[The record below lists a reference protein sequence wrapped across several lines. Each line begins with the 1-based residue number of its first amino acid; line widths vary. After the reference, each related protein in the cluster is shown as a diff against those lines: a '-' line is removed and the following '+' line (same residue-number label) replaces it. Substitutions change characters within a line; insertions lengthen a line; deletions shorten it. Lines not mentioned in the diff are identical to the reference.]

1 MSSEG
6 NYSWKITDWSCNL
19 LLISF
24 SQIVFPE
31 HLAYQTI
38 PAPTQPP
45 PKKKKRCFGETN
57 SKTTTYCIW
66 GTQDVTENLT
76 NSHLIQRLLNYNPL
90 CGTPI
95 EPSQNSISKKTV
107 WKISCNC
114 TSKFLFKEML
124 LSKKFMKHWQ
134 LLAVFTNK
142 VENIISTSPY
152 IKPWNSWISALYP
165 MF

>member
-6 NYSWKITDWSCNL
+6 NYSCKITDWSCNL

-31 HLAYQTI
+31 HLADQTI

-45 PKKKKRCFGETN
+45 PKKKRCFGETN

-66 GTQDVTENLT
+66 GTRDVTENLT
-76 NSHLIQRLLNYNPL
+76 NSHLIQRFLNYNLL

-95 EPSQNSISKKTV
+95 EPSQNNISKKTV
-107 WKISCNC
+107 WKISCIVPQSSYLRRCCCQKSSRNTDNC
-114 TSKFLFKEML
+114 
-124 LSKKFMKHWQ
+124 WQ
-134 LLAVFTNK
+134 L
-142 VENIISTSPY
+142 SPT
-152 IKPWNSWISALYP
+152 K
-165 MF
+165 